1 MKPKI
6 ITTIIDKDQHK
17 KIRKLA
23 FVRRISFAK
32 TLRQIIDDYFKLK
45 VKN

>member
-6 ITTIIDKDQHK
+6 ITTIITEEQHEA
-17 KIRKLA
+17 IRKLA

-32 TLRQIIDDYFKLK
+32 TLRQIIDDYFKLINK
-45 VKN
+45 